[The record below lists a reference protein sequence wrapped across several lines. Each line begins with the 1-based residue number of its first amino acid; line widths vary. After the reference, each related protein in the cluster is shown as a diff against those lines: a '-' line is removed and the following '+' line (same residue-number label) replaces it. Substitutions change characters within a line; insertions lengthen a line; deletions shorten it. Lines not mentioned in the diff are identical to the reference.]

1 MRDLDARGAQ
11 RELGLALRNRRA
23 GHKFG
28 GVPVSGS
35 YYWEEIVMKLTAKTL
50 PIIAAAV
57 GIFGVASTAVA
68 ESLTVA
74 IPGNPPI
81 WAGMV
86 AHVADQE
93 GFYAKYGFDDVTIQ
107 AFPVGPQATA
117 AAGTG
122 EFDIGIGPTAPA
134 SVAISNAGLQ
144 VTGIAGQDFTDWM
157 IASTDGSKTTCEAVE
172 GETVAVDRRGGIR
185 FIQLAGLLRTCGLNP
200 GSVTLLEVSSR
211 VSQSLISGDATFGVL
226 HAADDIPT
234 IEAQGVEV
242 HNVATMTDIN
252 PNAHYVMHFVNSDE
266 LAANRAKYVNAT
278 AAHIEAFRF
287 LSDPANLAR
296 IVEITAPENG
306 LAPAISAEAVEF
318 YQDLNY
324 FPQDHNGLLQTSVEA
339 TIATQ
344 KRVGNIEN
352 DPVTYADMVD
362 LSIYEEALAKVD
374 GQ

>member
-1 MRDLDARGAQ
+1 MRFTTKA
-11 RELGLALRNRRA
+11 
-23 GHKFG
+23 
-28 GVPVSGS
+28 
-35 YYWEEIVMKLTAKTL
+35 L
-50 PIIAAAV
+50 PIFAVAASLLGGAT
-57 GIFGVASTAVA
+57 AAVA
-68 ESLTVA
+68 EDLTVA

-86 AHVADQE
+86 AHVAEQE

-134 SVAISNAGLQ
+134 SVAISNAGLP

-157 IASTDGSKTTCEAVE
+157 IASTDGSKISCESIE

-234 IEAQGVEV
+234 VEAEGVDI
-242 HNVATMTDIN
+242 HNVATMTDVN

-266 LAANRAKYVNAT
+266 LGANRAKYVNAT

-287 LSDPANLAR
+287 MSDPANSAR

-306 LAPAISAEAVEF
+306 LDPAISAQAVAF

-324 FPQDHNGLLQTSVEA
+324 FPQNHNGLLQTSVEA

-352 DPVTYADMVD
+352 DPVSYADMVD
-362 LSIYEEALAKVD
+362 LSIYEEALALVD